1 MALEWE
7 TVWDGKVGKTVDDDD
22 DDDVGDDD
30 YV

>member
-22 DDDVGDDD
+22 DVGDDD